1 MMSMTVVLMS
11 LTAMSA
17 TDLTAVEAAAPKSLS
32 SAMKLMSGKLKDIA
46 AQVTDPQLNAQSALM
61 ADEFIAAVIAGK
73 AFIPDSV
80 AKMPSQEQ
88 AAAKAMYTKMMDQT
102 VVLGQQ
108 LAASLRANDNT
119 KASLLLN
126 DLVSHKKQ
134 GHTEFKN

>member
-1 MMSMTVVLMS
+1 MMNITVVLMS

-17 TDLTAVEAAAPKSLS
+17 TDLTTVEAAAPKSLG

-61 ADEFIAAVIAGK
+61 ADEFIAAVVAGK
-73 AFIPDSV
+73 VFIPDSV

-102 VVLGQQ
+102 IILGQQ
-108 LAASLRANDNT
+108 LAASLRGNDNT

-126 DLVSHKKQ
+126 DLVSQKKQ